1 MRAAMRRLTLIA
13 ILFVAVNAASSLA
26 IAQMGEASVDYSL
39 VVYHPAVS
47 IANSRNLNGGGG
59 SIGIN
64 FGRFVTIKGELEG
77 YGTTT
82 FTFHPQATPTA
93 STTPGT
99 ITTQG
104 NMLTYLFGPQLN
116 FPIHN
121 KMRLFGEALFG
132 GAHSNLYAN
141 FFSADQITSL
151 APSNNGFAM
160 AIGGGLDIKV
170 LPHVLIR
177 PGQFDYFLTR
187 YEWPTLGINNQSN
200 FRYQA
205 GVVFPF

>member
-1 MRAAMRRLTLIA
+1 MRRMSFLALFLLTTNGL
-13 ILFVAVNAASSLA
+13 SSLA
-26 IAQMGEASVDYSL
+26 TAQRGEASVDYSL

-47 IANSRNLNGGGG
+47 IAPSRSLNGGGG
-59 SIGIN
+59 SIGIS
-64 FGRFVTIKGELEG
+64 FGYFFTVKAELEG

-82 FTFHPQATPTA
+82 FTFHPQVTPA

-104 NMLTYLFGPQLN
+104 NMFTYLFGPQLN
-116 FPIHN
+116 LPIHGHV
-121 KMRLFGEALFG
+121 RLFGEALFG
-132 GAHSNLYAN
+132 GAHTNLYAN
-141 FFSADQITSL
+141 FFSADSITSL

-160 AIGGGLDIKV
+160 AIGGGFDIKA